1 MVVCYQRY
9 AGQCCHFVSFQGGIA
24 AGDGNARRRVDLM
37 QLSDG
42 LAALA
47 RGLYRD
53 RTGIKEDH
61 LCVLGGGDNV
71 VPGSLKAPGQC
82 VIFAEVEAA
91 AQLFQKDAHG
101 RKLVMLQVKAEAE
114 LSKSKVT
121 IQVRRIGQEST
132 RQSHLISASASH
144 LYSYKVKWFGKDG
157 TQYSTKV
164 CCKPILVSRGL
175 EEKML

>member
-1 MVVCYQRY
+1 MKLIILDR
-9 AGQCCHFVSFQGGIA
+9 
-24 AGDGNARRRVDLM
+24 DGVINED
-37 QLSDG
+37 SD
-42 LAALA
+42 A
-47 RGLYRD
+47 Y
-53 RTGIKEDH
+53 IKHPDEWH
-61 LCVLGGGDNV
+61 PL
-71 VPGSLKAPGQC
+71 PGSLEATGQC